1 MNQGALT
8 LTDSVLKQNVSD
20 AEGGGIHSIG
30 ALTVSRS
37 SFLNNSGGQTGG
49 GIYQVGGQSTIEN
62 CIFTRNIANNGGGLS
77 NLSSTMNVIGSLFS
91 ANTAVEQDLR
101 LPIQRSHTPAH
112 DGDNS
117 TVRQSGLVRW
127 RCGAGELDHRSP

>member
-20 AEGGGIHSIG
+20 AAGGGIHSIG

-49 GIYQVGGQSTIEN
+49 GIYQVGDQSTIEK
-62 CIFTRNIANNGGGLS
+62 CIFTRKIANNGGGLS

-91 ANTAVEQDLR
+91 ANTAVEQRGGIFGYQFND
-101 LPIQRSHTPAH
+101 PIHLGDKH
-112 DGDNS
+112 DGDG
-117 TVRQSGLVRW
+117 QSGLVQ
-127 RCGAGELDHRSP
+127 